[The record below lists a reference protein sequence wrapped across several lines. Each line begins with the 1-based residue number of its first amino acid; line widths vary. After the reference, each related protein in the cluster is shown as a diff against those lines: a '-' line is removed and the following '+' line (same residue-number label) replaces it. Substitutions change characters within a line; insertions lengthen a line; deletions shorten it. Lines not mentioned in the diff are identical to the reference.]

1 MGKDPKT
8 TPTGET
14 DSELGIRIKHLRM
27 SRGLRMREVAKQA
40 ACSESMV
47 SKIEAGHT
55 VPSLRVLHSIAHA
68 LDVSIASLF
77 ETPKAAGIVRRA
89 GERPMIR
96 LKGANYSGQIALE
109 GLAPTEQ
116 NALLEANIHIVEPG
130 AESDGA
136 ISHEG
141 EELGLVIE
149 GCLELQVDDETFFLQ
164 TGDSFWFPSNRKHRY
179 RNPGRTTARIVWVNT
194 PPTF

>member
-1 MGKDPKT
+1 MGKEPKAA
-8 TPTGET
+8 PGGDA

-47 SKIEAGHT
+47 SKIESGQT

-77 ETPKAAGIVRRA
+77 ETPKTTGIVRRA
-89 GERPMIR
+89 GERPVIR
-96 LKGANYSGQIALE
+96 LESASHSGQIALE
-109 GLAPTEQ
+109 RLAPTEE
-116 NALLEANIHIVEPG
+116 NALLEANIHIVESG

-149 GCLELQVDDETFFLQ
+149 GCVELQVDDETLFLQ
-164 TGDSFWFPSNRKHRY
+164 AGDSFWFASNRKHRY